1 MTGGHEAT
9 LPEVGTR
16 FPPVSD
22 LSTAVRTVVERC
34 LAVQPDEN
42 VLVICDPTRTDI
54 GEALLD
60 AAITAGGDAVLLVLP
75 PRPERGTEP
84 PPSVAAAFA
93 ACDVFLAPCL
103 PSLSHTKA
111 RNAATAAGARG
122 ATLPG
127 VERDMLARLM
137 SAEFDLMAQ
146 RSQTVADLLTGAD
159 EARFTCPNG
168 SDFTFDLR
176 GRSAIADAGDLTAR
190 AAFGN
195 LPCGEGFISPAG
207 GSGTLVATT
216 VGHLGMADGLTTI
229 TAEDGRLTGAS
240 GAFGEQFVAH
250 LDRFGPDGRHLAE
263 LGVGTND
270 QARLTGNLLEDEK
283 ILGTVHVAFGAS
295 AAIGGTVN
303 VPVHEDCVV
312 VDPTLTI
319 GDTTVVDAGR
329 FVL

>member
-1 MTGGHEAT
+1 M
-9 LPEVGTR
+9 
-16 FPPVSD
+16 SD

-34 LAVQPDEN
+34 LAVQPGEN
-42 VLVICDPTRTDI
+42 VLVVCDPTRVDI
-54 GEALLD
+54 GQALQE
-60 AAITAGGDAVLLVLP
+60 AAIAAGGDAVLAVLP

-84 PPSVAAAFA
+84 PAPVAAAFA

-111 RNAATAAGARG
+111 RNAATASGARG

-127 VERDMLARLM
+127 VETEMLARLM
-137 SAEFDLMAQ
+137 SAEFDAMAARCRQ
-146 RSQTVADLLTGAD
+146 VADLLTAAD
-159 EARFTCPNG
+159 EARFTCPAG

-176 GRSAIADAGDLTAR
+176 GRTAIADDGDLTLKGD
-190 AAFGN
+190 FGN
-195 LPCGEGFISPAG
+195 LPCGEGFISPAS

-216 VGHLGMADGLTTI
+216 VGHFGRTDERVTI
-229 TAEDGRLTGAS
+229 TADHGRLVEATGAL
-240 GAFGEQFVAH
+240 GEQLVAH
-250 LDRFGPDGRHLAE
+250 LDRYGPDGRHLAE

-270 QARLTGNLLEDEK
+270 KAILTGNLLEDEK

-312 VDPTLTI
+312 LEPTLTI